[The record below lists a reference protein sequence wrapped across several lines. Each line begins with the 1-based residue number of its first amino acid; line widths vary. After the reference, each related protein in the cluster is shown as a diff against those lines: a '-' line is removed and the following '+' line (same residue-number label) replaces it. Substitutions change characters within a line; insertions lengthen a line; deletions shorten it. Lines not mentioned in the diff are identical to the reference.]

1 MRKQWTVLINSKNR
15 FYECNKHIQIY
26 SKQDVQMAN
35 FINAETDFINEE
47 K

>member
-1 MRKQWTVLINSKNR
+1 MRKQWTILINSENR
-15 FYECNKHIQIY
+15 FDKCNKQIQIY